1 MRTTLGLSDGFVS
14 TGLTVPGVP
23 TSPTTVPLPT
33 TIDGNVLAPP
43 NVTPSNPDGTTPVVA
58 PPVPAMPAPEPT
70 FWDNYGEAITGVFAI
85 IGAITVIELI
95 RKGRILWQSGRS
107 QV

>member
-1 MRTTLGLSDGFVS
+1 MRTTLGLSDGLLN

-43 NVTPSNPDGTTPVVA
+43 NVTPSNPDGTTPVVIA
-58 PPVPAMPAPEPT
+58 PPPSMPAPEPT
-70 FWDNYGEAITGVFAI
+70 FWDEYGEAVTGVFAI
-85 IGAITVIELI
+85 IGAIAVIELV
-95 RKGRILWQSGRS
+95 RKGRI
-107 QV
+107 